1 MLDKHLSLNSPRQV
15 LDNGLP
21 VDELL
26 RDESCRGEHGET
38 AVLEL
43 LRLHGLELLGVLGAE
58 PEGVEANVSGGVVVT
73 EEELLVG
80 VEGRDPAN
88 LGPKDLS
95 NADGKNEDLPERR
108 GNLGKVVDRRAR
120 DLRVEEEA
128 GALNLL
134 ADEEAEEGEHGN
146 TPVRELGL
154 SEALALTLISSI

>member
-1 MLDKHLSLNSPRQV
+1 MLD
-15 LDNGLP
+15 DGLP

-43 LRLHGLELLGVLGAE
+43 LRLHGLELLGVFGAE

-80 VEGRDPAN
+80 VEGRDPSN

-95 NADGKNEDLPERR
+95 NADGKDEDLPERR
-108 GNLGKVVDRRAR
+108 GNLGKVVDGRAR
-120 DLRVEEEA
+120 DLRVKEEA